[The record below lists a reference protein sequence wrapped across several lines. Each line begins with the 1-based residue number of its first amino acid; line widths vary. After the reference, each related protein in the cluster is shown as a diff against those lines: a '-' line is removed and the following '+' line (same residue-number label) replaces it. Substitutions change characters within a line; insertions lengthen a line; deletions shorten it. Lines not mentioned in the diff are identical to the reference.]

1 MQLNAIILLLSLIL
15 LTYPATEVFASES
28 VNLLGEWK
36 YAYTMKNM
44 GCDEKIA
51 KGTITFNADGTD
63 TAHLGVVRIVGDT
76 FRSEAGK
83 CSVVPFSTELA
94 KFTGTPVQ
102 QTRQQYEQS
111 KLNDWGRQF
120 VKKTRIEAYTSSRI
134 VEVIEYNN
142 NMITTWIMTR

>member
-1 MQLNAIILLLSLIL
+1 MNSRFLIILSLIL
-15 LTYPATEVFASES
+15 LIHPANDAFASDS

-44 GCDEKIA
+44 GCDDKIA
-51 KGTITFNADGTD
+51 KGTITFNADGAD
-63 TAHLGVVRIVGDT
+63 TTRLGVVRIVGDT
-76 FRSEAGK
+76 FRSEAGI

-94 KFTGTPVQ
+94 KFTGTPIQ
-102 QTRQQYEQS
+102 QTKQQYMQS
-111 KLNDWGRQF
+111 KLNDWGRQY
-120 VKKTRIEAYTSSRI
+120 VKETRVETYTSSRI